1 MQISLDPEGWLTHGP
16 AAALPAEVLEEDS
29 IILDE
34 WISKS
39 GTCSFRNL
47 TSSKPSLRPFLKTAQ
62 VVSPQAPKLPED
74 SSLQYDIPENIS
86 WAHFSLGNVS
96 GEALPPGEMPYNSTI
111 WLNGSKTVLS
121 APFLNVGHGCSAN
134 DGFGSLGNCVCYKGQ
149 PISLDLLGEGRA
161 ICNTAP
167 GYVWGFSSH
176 LVQLGLAFEAAF
188 MACCFICYL
197 LLSLRGE
204 LLRKKHMRNAGP
216 MKFALDFSEAVC
228 DIEPAA
234 SNLSEDGIEARLV
247 GINVGYRPK
256 SAGEEQG
263 GLRHRV
269 VAGLERGR
277 PLLDFGDEGVSE
289 FEMEVRDWID
299 ETWRRPRPTN
309 REVYEDLNWH
319 IYER

>member
-1 MQISLDPEGWLTHGP
+1 M
-16 AAALPAEVLEEDS
+16 
-29 IILDE
+29 
-34 WISKS
+34 
-39 GTCSFRNL
+39 
-47 TSSKPSLRPFLKTAQ
+47 
-62 VVSPQAPKLPED
+62 
-74 SSLQYDIPENIS
+74 
-86 WAHFSLGNVS
+86 S
-96 GEALPPGEMPYNSTI
+96 GEALTPGEIPYNSTI
-111 WLNGSKTVLS
+111 WLNGSEIVLS

-188 MACCFICYL
+188 MACCLICYL
-197 LLSLRGE
+197 LLSLRGG
-204 LLRKKHMRNAGP
+204 LVGRKNMRNAGP

-234 SNLSEDGIEARLV
+234 SDLSEDGLEVRLE
-247 GINVGYRPK
+247 GINVGYRTP
-256 SAGEEQG
+256 STGEEQG

-269 VAGLERGR
+269 VAGLKRGR
-277 PLLDFGDEGVSE
+277 PLLDFTDDGVSE
-289 FEMEVRDWID
+289 FETEVSDWIN

-319 IYER
+319 VYEG